1 MDYCSNG
8 VLYYWYNNALLLYG
22 LWFCI
27 ITIIWQYDIG
37 GKKKPDGDGHREQEK
52 EGWSLGGLADFA

>member
-1 MDYCSNG
+1 MVYCTIG
-8 VLYYWYNNALLLYG
+8 
-22 LWFCI
+22 I
-27 ITIIWQYDIG
+27 ITHYDIG

>member
-1 MDYCSNG
+1 MVYCTIG
-8 VLYYWYNNALLLYG
+8 IITHYG
-22 LWFCI
+22 FTVLWFCVI
-27 ITIIWQYDIG
+27 AIIWHYDIG

>member
-1 MDYCSNG
+1 MVYCTIT
-8 VLYYWYNNALLLYG
+8 LLLYG
-22 LWFCI
+22 IVVLYHYYNM
-27 ITIIWQYDIG
+27 QYDIG